1 MAEKLLTGAK
11 MMLYN
16 KIYDKSEVRVYDVFN
31 LELGMGKASEAYL
44 GM

>member
-16 KIYDKSEVRVYDVFN
+16 KIYDKSEVRV
-31 LELGMGKASEAYL
+31 ELFTELIIQGETSEVCL
-44 GM
+44 GI